1 MVEVVVFGVE
11 EVVVVSRELVEV
23 VDSGP
28 PGSS

>member
-11 EVVVVSRELVEV
+11 DVVVDSGERVPLVT
-23 VDSGP
+23 SGP